1 MRCNAVVI
9 QAKFDLEQVS
19 LQRRTIA
26 VKRDDEGGLVAQIGG
41 VLCDVLPT
49 QLPSALPE
57 DASEVVARLQK
68 VALIVDDPDMI
79 DDGVLE
85 VAGLSAD
92 APADAVLVETLA
104 GDGLDV
110 EVSVAEGGSILPVG
124 SDGREWVLVPHGTM
138 FDVEVSVAVKDEEEG
153 MESENNSAS
162 YYVFGVYDGELLETV
177 PVSIDN
183 DE

>member
-19 LQRRTIA
+19 IQRRTIA

-49 QLPSALPE
+49 PLPSALPE
-57 DASEVVARLQK
+57 DATEVVARLQK
-68 VALIVDDPDMI
+68 VALIVDDIDMI
-79 DDGVLE
+79 DDGILE
-85 VAGLSAD
+85 LAGLSSD

-104 GDGLDV
+104 ADGLDV
-110 EVSVAEGGSILPVG
+110 EISVAESGAILPVG

-138 FDVEVSVAVKDEEEG
+138 FDVEVSASVKDEEEN
-153 MESENNSAS
+153 MDADSNSAA

-183 DE
+183 E